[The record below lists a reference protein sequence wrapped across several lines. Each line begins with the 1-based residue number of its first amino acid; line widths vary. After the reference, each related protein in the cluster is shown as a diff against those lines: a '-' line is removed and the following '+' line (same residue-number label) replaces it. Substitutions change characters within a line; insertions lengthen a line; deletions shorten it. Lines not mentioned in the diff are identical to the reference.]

1 MNLGLYSPC
10 RPHQRHLRPP
20 ACGTPGTQT
29 QDKVRKQQKKLV
41 SSTPSRLSTSS
52 PPLHIISSSPFLLSA
67 SSPPLLFSSPFYS
80 NSQNLHSLSPSSSV
94 PSPSSSSSAAL
105 LPLLPPPSPPSP
117 SSACRPA
124 ERPTPVVFMN
134 SMTAGTCSGRSTL
147 DTVTS
152 GAFWSIL
159 EHARRNCL
167 HSKRIWELDTNDSPQ
182 LHGSGSLLWSAP
194 GSRSEGVRPVYRHQS
209 ARVADQLRLLR
220 CSGNVE
226 EGTASGCSATQRSGS
241 CQWVCACIQ
250 VLVVRA
256 CLQASDRVAPA
267 FASESAASLPTIPTC
282 AGVHMPRIF
291 HPVR

>member
-1 MNLGLYSPC
+1 MNLGLY
-10 RPHQRHLRPP
+10 
-20 ACGTPGTQT
+20 
-29 QDKVRKQQKKLV
+29 
-41 SSTPSRLSTSS
+41 
-52 PPLHIISSSPFLLSA
+52 
-67 SSPPLLFSSPFYS
+67 
-80 NSQNLHSLSPSSSV
+80 
-94 PSPSSSSSAAL
+94 
-105 LPLLPPPSPPSP
+105 PSPPSP

-124 ERPTPVVFMN
+124 ERPSPVVFMN

-159 EHARRNCL
+159 ECARRNSL

-194 GSRSEGVRPVYRHQS
+194 GLRSEGVRPVYRRQS
-209 ARVADQLRLLR
+209 ARVADQLSLLR

-226 EGTASGCSATQRSGS
+226 EGTASGCSATQRSQS
-241 CQWVCACIQ
+241 RRRVCACIQ

-256 CLQASDRVAPA
+256 CLQASDWVAPA

-282 AGVHMPRIF
+282 VGVHMPRIF
-291 HPVR
+291 HPVP